1 MLNTKIILYFLCPL
15 KALNYIELNMLNTHN
30 LVYKMHNAQTGDELR
45 TLFYKNNNW
54 QGLTDDETVIAW
66 KEKDLKKIVNEY
78 KWLKDHILEIQK
90 LFKLNKVDINDFV
103 IAETLEECICKY
115 GSWFHWKQVHFI
127 DDIYVIKVLF

>member
-1 MLNTKIILYFLCPL
+1 MDKQWQSCIQRNPKCNGEYYVYIFNT
-15 KALNYIELNMLNTHN
+15 
-30 LVYKMHNAQTGDELR
+30 QTGDELR

-54 QGLTDDETVIAW
+54 QGLTDNETVIAW
-66 KEKDLKKIVNEY
+66 KEKRCKKIVNEY
-78 KWLKDHILEIQK
+78 KWLRDHIAEIQK

-115 GSWFHWKQVHFI
+115 ESWFHWKQVHLI

>member
-1 MLNTKIILYFLCPL
+1 MEKKDEELRQEMLELQM
-15 KALNYIELNMLNTHN
+15 IEERLQSLIERYT
-30 LVYKMHNAQTGDELR
+30 LETGDELR

>member
-1 MLNTKIILYFLCPL
+1 MDKQWQSCIQRNPKCNGEYYVYIFNT
-15 KALNYIELNMLNTHN
+15 
-30 LVYKMHNAQTGDELR
+30 QTGDELR

-66 KEKDLKKIVNEY
+66 KEKDVKKIVNEY
-78 KWLKDHILEIQK
+78 KWLRDHIAEIQK

-115 GSWFHWKQVHFI
+115 ESWFHWKQVHLI
-127 DDIYVIKVLF
+127 DDIYY